1 MRDVADSLED
11 QAHHTPRMDLMAL
24 ASFNM
29 EKYEPRAKKN
39 HFLACVIDEK
49 MKI

>member
-1 MRDVADSLED
+1 
-11 QAHHTPRMDLMAL
+11 MDPNGFDI
-24 ASFNM
+24 FNM